1 MSDDGKISRIPG
13 ADQAPGP
20 RSEVI
25 VQTGEKVGG
34 QTPEMKDKNRT
45 KSDDQMKE
53 NLNKQKEE
61 KPDSIVQ
68 STNTEQQHATAI
80 AALEAKI
87 VKLKTTITDLDAK
100 HKIDITAATTN
111 LETKHTTDLEAK
123 LKTTTTNLKDEH
135 TADIKKLKAKHN
147 NAMNQAVYAHEF
159 AEKQIKEYAQKQIES
174 KSESERKLKELAR

>member
-53 NLNKQKEE
+53 NLNK
-61 KPDSIVQ
+61 
-68 STNTEQQHATAI
+68 
-80 AALEAKI
+80 
-87 VKLKTTITDLDAK
+87 
-100 HKIDITAATTN
+100 
-111 LETKHTTDLEAK
+111 
-123 LKTTTTNLKDEH
+123 
-135 TADIKKLKAKHN
+135 
-147 NAMNQAVYAHEF
+147 
-159 AEKQIKEYAQKQIES
+159 
-174 KSESERKLKELAR
+174 